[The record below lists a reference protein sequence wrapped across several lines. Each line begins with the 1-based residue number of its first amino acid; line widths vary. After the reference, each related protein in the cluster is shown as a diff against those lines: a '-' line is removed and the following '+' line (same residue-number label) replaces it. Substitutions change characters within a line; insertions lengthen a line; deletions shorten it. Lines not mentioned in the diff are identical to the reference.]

1 MDLSTSCAPGPGLKG
16 AVQSPN
22 WLHLPSQTG
31 WKAAGIPT
39 QTGDY
44 LDPVEGPA
52 TVLVSE
58 KMPCQHRQSL
68 ALDEE
73 IANGTSLEDLLIN
86 LETA

>member
-1 MDLSTSCAPGPGLKG
+1 MK
-16 AVQSPN
+16 
-22 WLHLPSQTG
+22 TG

-39 QTGDY
+39 PTGDY

-68 ALDEE
+68 ADEE
-73 IANGTSLEDLLIN
+73 IANGTSLEDLLRVIN